1 MDLRQLASHY
11 YDLAARVLELFEEE
25 EIVDVLS
32 EVRTLTHVTQEGE
45 RLRGPTGADMG
56 MGKSFGADLRWGDID
71 VQGKSS

>member
-32 EVRTLTHVTQEGE
+32 EVRTLTHVTYERE
-45 RLRGPTGADMG
+45 RLRAPTGTAMG
-56 MGKSFGADLRWGDID
+56 MGKSFGADLRWGIID
-71 VQGKSS
+71 L